1 MKVYKKRLPEGVR
14 KQFALEKGIKV
25 KVLNSL
31 YYDKKKKNTTKEK
44 QCFFMKVFFTIKKTP
59 KAGADF
65 YLAGVERI
73 ELPSKVLETP
83 MLPLYHAPTAKTLYH
98 S

>member
-31 YYDKKKKNTTKEK
+31 YYDKKKKNTTKENS
-44 QCFFMKVFFTIKKTP
+44 VFYESIFAIKKLQKLEQISIWQGWRESNSHQKFWRLLCYHYTTP
-59 KAGADF
+59 LWT
-65 YLAGVERI
+65 Y
-73 ELPSKVLETP
+73 
-83 MLPLYHAPTAKTLYH
+83 
-98 S
+98 